1 MTASRASSLRL
12 PIPKAP
18 IAATEMLAPAT
29 AARDF
34 DHAGLQRV
42 WPGRMVVSLALVQ
55 RCGLRGR
62 PVVAAAF
69 G

>member
-29 AARDF
+29 AAKTSIM
-34 DHAGLQRV
+34 AG
-42 WPGRMVVSLALVQ
+42 GCYSSSLAVICPALK
-55 RCGLRGR
+55 RE
-62 PVVAAAF
+62 VVLAGEIAMVSV
-69 G
+69 